1 MCLAVPAQIVELHDD
16 RATISLNGTLREVDV
31 CLVEQPR
38 LGDYVLVHAG
48 QVHRDVRFMEVC
60 GTHTM
65 SAFRSGLRQLLPPR
79 VHLLSGPGC
88 PVCVTET
95 NYVDAAIAL
104 ARRPEIIVATFG
116 DLIRV
121 PGSDSS
127 LEQERAA
134 GATVQ
139 IVYSPMDAL
148 ALAQETP
155 GKQIVFLGVGFETTA
170 PTVAWA
176 IWKAAEAGLTN
187 FSVLCAHKTMPH
199 AMEALLRDQQIAV
212 DGFLCP
218 GHVSVI
224 TGARMYQFIAT
235 RYQVPCVISGFEAW
249 DILKS
254 ISLLLEQV
262 AVGHATVDIE
272 YGRAVNEHGNLA
284 AQRLIKTVFEEADA
298 EWRGLGLIAR
308 SGLRIR
314 AAFAAFDAARRF
326 DVTFDEATV
335 NPACRCGD
343 VLRGMTTPPDC
354 RLFGKT
360 CTPLRPF
367 GPCMVSSEGT
377 CAAWYKYQERPSTS

>member
-1 MCLAVPAQIVELHDD
+1 MRTLVQQIEELSE
-16 RATISLNGTLREVDV
+16 RVN
-31 CLVEQPR
+31 
-38 LGDYVLVHAG
+38 
-48 QVHRDVRFMEVC
+48 RDVRFMEVC

-65 SAFRSGLRQLLPPR
+65 SAFRSGLRQLLPSR

-95 NYVDAAIAL
+95 NYVDAAIEL
-104 ARRPEIIVATFG
+104 ARRPEIIITTFG

-134 GATVQ
+134 GAKVQ

-148 ALAQETP
+148 ALAQATP
-155 GKQIVFLGVGFETTA
+155 GKEVVFLGVGFETTA

-176 IWKAAEAGLTN
+176 IWKAAKAGQAN

-235 RYQVPCVISGFEAW
+235 RYHVPCVVSGFEAW
-249 DILKS
+249 DMLKS

-262 AVGHATVDIE
+262 AEGRATVDLE
-272 YGRAVNEHGNLA
+272 YSRAVNDQGNLA
-284 AQRLIKTVFEEADA
+284 AQRLIDTVFEEVDAD
-298 EWRGLGLIAR
+298 WRGLGPIAH

-314 AAFAAFDAARRF
+314 DGFAKFDAARRF
-326 DVTFDEATV
+326 AVSFGKATV

-343 VLRGMTTPPDC
+343 VLRGVATPPDC
-354 RLFGKT
+354 RLFGQT
-360 CTPLRPF
+360 CTPVRPL
-367 GPCMVSSEGT
+367 GPCMVSGEGT
-377 CAAWYKYQERPSTS
+377 CAAWYKYQQRPARP